1 MVSLSC
7 NDLSSECVRKVKTL
21 RKQFFNKTT
30 HRYQHTMDIFCHK
43 SEENNYS
50 FPPAGF
56 PDQMEEMHM
65 SIQLSVTPGILLPI
79 WVLAELQANPVLL
92 QKQIKHSGILLIL
105 WCACL
110 KKSMSGFWLER
121 VRKIVQLIAHYSNG

>member
-7 NDLSSECVRKVKTL
+7 NDLFSECVRKVKTL

-56 PDQMEEMHM
+56 PDWMEEMHM

-92 QKQIKHSGILLIL
+92 
-105 WCACL
+105 
-110 KKSMSGFWLER
+110 
-121 VRKIVQLIAHYSNG
+121 